1 MMNIIDFHTHRQ
13 NAADAIISV
22 NPWQFDPQPG
32 LWYSVGFHP
41 WYNVDTLTDNDFTQL
56 EQCAR
61 HEQVLAIGE
70 TGMDSLKGA
79 ALDIQAKVFERHL
92 HIAATVAKP
101 VVVHSVRTAQN
112 ILTVRRHA
120 GLTSVTLAIHGM
132 RANAHVAQ
140 TLLNADC
147 YLSYGIRFNP
157 DALSSTPLDRLLIE
171 TDDSGATI
179 DEVATQ
185 IAQVL
190 HLTSNEVKSISAANT
205 ATLLRTHHSAA
216 NK

>member
-13 NAADAIISV
+13 NAAGAIISI

-70 TGMDSLKGA
+70 TGMDSLRGA
-79 ALDIQAKVFERHL
+79 DLNIQAKVFERHL
-92 HIAATVAKP
+92 YIAATVAKP

-112 ILTVRRHA
+112 ILAVRRHA
-120 GLTSVTLAIHGM
+120 GLTDVSLAIHGM
-132 RANAHVAQ
+132 RANAHVAR
-140 TLLNADC
+140 TLLDAGC

-157 DALSSTPLDRLLIE
+157 DAISATPLDRLLIE
-171 TDDSGATI
+171 TDDSDTTI
-179 DEVATQ
+179 DEVAAR

-190 HLTSNEVKSISAANT
+190 HLTPNEVKSISAANT
-205 ATLLRTHHSAA
+205 TTLLRAHHSAA

>member
-13 NAADAIISV
+13 NATDAIISV

-32 LWYSVGFHP
+32 LRYSVGFHP

-56 EQCAR
+56 EHCAR

-120 GLTSVTLAIHGM
+120 GLTSITLAIHGM

-140 TLLNADC
+140 TLLDAGC

-171 TDDSGATI
+171 TDDSDATI

-185 IAQVL
+185 VAQVL
-190 HLTSNEVKSISAANT
+190 HLTPNEVKSISAANT
-205 ATLLRTHHSAA
+205 ATLLRLHHSPA